1 VLDQLR
7 GAALLGIL
15 LVNIELMRGPG
26 LWEALAGQASAP
38 EGADRVTSFL
48 VGWLAAGK
56 FVSSFALLFGVGAA
70 MLVARAERHGLPPGR
85 LLARRYALLAVL
97 GMAHALLLFAGDIL
111 LLYAVTGSVL
121 LAFVAQQPRTLTRTG
136 LAIVGV
142 IAVVAAAF
150 AGVGALIPTTLTGG
164 TTGVDDPATAWIES
178 FFAGRAEAT
187 TAAFTTGGPLEVLAA
202 RAVEALV
209 VQTAQA
215 VVLPWLLG
223 LFLLGMAATRSG
235 LVADLAGHRPL
246 LRRLAVVGL
255 GVGLPLNLPLGLAGP
270 LGLATGTGDAA
281 PSPLLAAAT
290 AFAELGGAP
299 LLAVGYL
306 AGHALLALRFG
317 TWHPLVAV
325 GRMALT
331 AYLTQSLVAAI
342 VFVGFGTYGA
352 WTATSAL
359 AVVAGTWVLLL
370 VACPLWLRWFRF
382 GPVEWAWRAWTYRER
397 PAMRR

>member
-15 LVNIELMRGPG
+15 LVNVELMRGPG
-26 LWEALAGQASAP
+26 LWEALAGQAAAP
-38 EGADRVTSFL
+38 TGADRVTSFL

-70 MLVARAERHGLPPGR
+70 MLVARAERHGLPPR
-85 LLARRYALLAVL
+85 QLLARRYALLAVL
-97 GMAHALLLFAGDIL
+97 GFLHALLLFSGDIL
-111 LLYAVTGSVL
+111 LLYALTGFVL
-121 LAFVAQQPRTLTRTG
+121 LAFVTQPARATARIGIG
-136 LAIVGV
+136 L
-142 IAVVAAAF
+142 IAVVAVLAA
-150 AGVGALIPTTLTGG
+150 AIAVLGALA
-164 TTGVDDPATAWIES
+164 PATATGAQAAVDAGIEG
-178 FFAGRAEAT
+178 FFADRAAAT
-187 TAAFTTGGPLEVLAA
+187 TAAFTAGGPGEVLAA
-202 RAVEALV
+202 RAIEALV
-209 VQTAQA
+209 VQTGQA
-215 VVLPWLLG
+215 LALPWLLG

-235 LVADLAGHRPL
+235 LVADLEGHRPL

-281 PSPLLAAAT
+281 PGPVLAGAT
-290 AFAELGGAP
+290 SLAELAGAP

-306 AGHALLALRFG
+306 AAHALLALRIG
-317 TWHPLVAV
+317 TWGPLVAV

-331 AYLTQSLVAAI
+331 AYLTQSVVAAV
-342 VFVGFGTYGA
+342 VFVGLGTYGA

-359 AVVAGTWVLLL
+359 LVVAGTWALLL

-382 GPVEWAWRAWTYRER
+382 GPVEWVWRAWTYRR
-397 PAMRR
+397 WPALRR